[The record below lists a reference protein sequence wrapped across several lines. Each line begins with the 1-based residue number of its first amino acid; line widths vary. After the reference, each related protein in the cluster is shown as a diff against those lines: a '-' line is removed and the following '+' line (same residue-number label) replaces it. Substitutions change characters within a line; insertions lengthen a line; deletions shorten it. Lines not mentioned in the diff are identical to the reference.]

1 MKFFKNTLA
10 LFAIFAMATANA
22 QNEKEDK
29 IATVNMQRL
38 LADYHKTKSLNGTF
52 TGYQEEIKGQDV
64 KRMEDIKAAAEEAQ
78 KLQQDAKDPNL
89 SDEDRGNLFRQS
101 TAKQREAQAL
111 NQDRT
116 SWVNR
121 KRSALNDQAK
131 VEYGK
136 LRVEIMDIVQKVGDE
151 EGYDYIFDNSG
162 ASGAGVA
169 ILVYTKDATDLTGL
183 LLERINVDAPVEEK
197 E

>member
-1 MKFFKNTLA
+1 MKFFKHTLA
-10 LFAIFAMATANA
+10 LFAIFATATATA
-22 QNEKEDK
+22 QDEKEDK

-38 LADYHKTKSLNGTF
+38 LADFYKTKTLNETF
-52 TGYQEEIKGQDV
+52 VGYQEEIKGQDV
-64 KRMEDIKAAAEEAQ
+64 KRMEDIKSAAEEAQ

-101 TAKQREAQAL
+101 TVKQREAQAL

-183 LLERINVDAPVEEK
+183 LIERINVDAPVEEK